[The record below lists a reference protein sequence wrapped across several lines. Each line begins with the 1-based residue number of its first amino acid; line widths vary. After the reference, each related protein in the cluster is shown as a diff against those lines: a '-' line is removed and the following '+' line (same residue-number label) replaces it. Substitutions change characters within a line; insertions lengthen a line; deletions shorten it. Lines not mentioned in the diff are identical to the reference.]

1 MSGAMTIRADKVL
14 SVAIMAIITPAPA
27 ADLYMAKKP
36 CLSVLT

>member
-1 MSGAMTIRADKVL
+1 MSGAMIIRADKIF
-14 SVAIMAIITPAPA
+14 SVAMVAMMTPAPA